1 MRAGRKLVQPH
12 RLVHTLFDRLEE
24 VGMSVAELSRKSG
37 VSRTTIGNWRLGDHS
52 PQVDHL
58 DQCFAAVGLH
68 LAVTTVPEWEPPAPL
83 PPPQR
88 TYKVRPSDVR
98 RMKLMRDNGYT
109 WAAIAERFTVSP
121 QTVINYMADLKNE
134 SGMFRQDTR
143 RD

>member
-1 MRAGRKLVQPH
+1 MRAGRKLIQPH

-58 DQCFAAVGLH
+58 DQCFAAVGL
-68 LAVTTVPEWEPPAPL
+68 LLGVAPVQEWERPEPPAPV
-83 PPPQR
+83 QR
-88 TYKVRPSDVR
+88 SYKVRPADVR
-98 RMKLMRDNGYT
+98 RMKMMRDNGYT
-109 WAAIAERFTVSP
+109 WAAIAERFAVSP

-134 SGMFRQDTR
+134 SGMFR